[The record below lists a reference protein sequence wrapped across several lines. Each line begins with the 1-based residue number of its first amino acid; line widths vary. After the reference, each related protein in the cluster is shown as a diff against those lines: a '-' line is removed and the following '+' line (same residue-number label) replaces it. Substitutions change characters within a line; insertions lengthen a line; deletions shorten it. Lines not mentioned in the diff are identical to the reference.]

1 MDRIFK
7 ALADESRRKLLDL
20 LHKRDGQSL
29 GALCDHLA
37 MSRQAVTKHLVI
49 LESAKLVA
57 TEWRGREK
65 IHHLNPIPIRKISRR
80 WIENYAAKK
89 SSAP

>member
-7 ALADESRRKLLDL
+7 ALADGSRRKLLDI

-29 GALCDHLA
+29 GALCEHLT
-37 MSRQAVTKHLVI
+37 MSRQAVTKHLVV
-49 LESAKLVA
+49 LESAELVA

-65 IHHLNPIPIRKISRR
+65 IHHLNHTPIREITRR
-80 WIENYAAKK
+80 WITKY
-89 SSAP
+89 S

>member
-1 MDRIFK
+1 MF
-7 ALADESRRKLLDL
+7 
-20 LHKRDGQSL
+20 
-29 GALCDHLA
+29 
-37 MSRQAVTKHLVI
+37 RQAVTKHLVI

-65 IHHLNPIPIRKISRR
+65 IHHLNPTPIRKISRR
-80 WIENYAAKK
+80 WIENYAAQK